1 MEYNYV
7 LQNTPEGCLGHD
19 LLCKVLTFRLHNP
32 NIDSFTFLDLHVL
45 SSFSAIG
52 IPAPVILHPQQ
63 YNPKNFSLSPQGG
76 LNAWSRIPEYSLG
89 GTTLEEAL
97 YSK

>member
-1 MEYNYV
+1 MTEYNYV
-7 LQNTPEGCLGHD
+7 LQNTPAGCLGHD
-19 LLCKVLTFRLHNP
+19 LLCKVLPFRLHKP

-52 IPAPVILHPQQ
+52 IPAPFILHPQQ

-76 LNAWSRIPEYSLG
+76 LNAWGWIPEYSLG
-89 GTTLEEAL
+89 GTLL
-97 YSK
+97 